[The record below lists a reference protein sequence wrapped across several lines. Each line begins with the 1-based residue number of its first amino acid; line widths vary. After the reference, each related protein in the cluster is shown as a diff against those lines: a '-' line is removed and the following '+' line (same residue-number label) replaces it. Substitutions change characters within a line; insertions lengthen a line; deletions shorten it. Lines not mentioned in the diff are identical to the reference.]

1 MNTSEEGVR
10 GEQAAAE
17 YLIKKGYRVID
28 RNVSYARRGEIDIVA
43 EKGGAVI
50 FVEVRSRATGDFGDA
65 AETVDRAKR
74 RNLLRAAEAY
84 ILERGLNDV
93 EIRFDIIAVRND
105 MIEHI
110 PNAFYGYWN

>member
-1 MNTSEEGVR
+1 MNLFTIFISAVLINNIILSKFLGMCPFLGVS
-10 GEQAAAE
+10 
-17 YLIKKGYRVID
+17 KKSSSAIGM
-28 RNVSYARRGEIDIVA
+28 
-43 EKGGAVI
+43 GGAVI